1 MVRRRSLLA
10 ALFAF
15 TVATPLL
22 AGPAWIAIEFP
33 ANPYAPGSQDA
44 FLMVHAFHHRAPAGL
59 TVTGTAEGI
68 VGGARRSIPLTLR
81 ATQRTGVFA
90 LSNQW
95 GDAGVW
101 SLVLTVTE
109 AKENQA
115 QALVKV
121 SGGKVVGVEVATRQ
135 GRDGAR
141 PLTFPRPFTQAE
153 IEASLRDRAE

>member
-1 MVRRRSLLA
+1 MVRRRFLLA
-10 ALFAF
+10 TLFAL

-68 VGGARRSIPLTLR
+68 VNGARRSVPLALR
-81 ATQRTGVFA
+81 GTQRTGVFA
-90 LSNQW
+90 LTNQW

-121 SGGKVVGVEVATRQ
+121 SDGKVVGVEVATRQ

-141 PLTFPRPFTQAE
+141 PLTFPRLFTQAE

>member
-1 MVRRRSLLA
+1 MLRRRSFLA
-10 ALFAF
+10 ALLAL
-15 TVATPLL
+15 TVVPPLL

-33 ANPYAPGSQDA
+33 ANPYEPGSRDA

-59 TVTGTAEGI
+59 SVTGTAEGL
-68 VGGARRSIPLTLR
+68 VNGARRSVPLTLH
-81 ATQRTGVFA
+81 ATSRTGVFA
-90 LSNQW
+90 LTNQW
-95 GDAGVW
+95 GEAGVW

-121 SGGKVVGVEVATRQ
+121 SDGKVVGVEVATRQ

-141 PLTFPRPFTQAE
+141 PMTFPRLFTQSE
-153 IEASLRDRAE
+153 IEASLRDRGE